1 MKRIHFYII
10 FIFFVITSCKSN
22 YTRIGDKDADYI
34 PYYLKVYKADSLY
47 KIGDFK
53 CSYEILDSLF
63 KKYQP
68 VNMSLYFE
76 YENYVKMSARFDKV
90 KKKDVK
96 NLVKFY
102 DYRIEEIKQDTLLN
116 VAFNK
121 TKFTEKKIIR
131 LHSYFTKKVD
141 TVYRNLINQMNF
153 RDQEIRV
160 NGEIDWNEVRK
171 IDLENDSLLK
181 IQFEK
186 KGFPNI
192 KKVGSWKKIKGE
204 VIGKNVD
211 LEVIFNHLSS
221 YDCFEY
227 YEAKIYS
234 FVKTGLCAPKVFGRF
249 IDKRSLKDNRE
260 SYYYFIPFD
269 LNIQKNKNEDL
280 IKEINNR
287 RKKNGLPS
295 VEYDLYWYNYVIL
308 NKR

>member
-1 MKRIHFYII
+1 MKRVYLYLI

-47 KIGDFK
+47 KVGDFK

-63 KKYQP
+63 NEYQP

-76 YENYVKMSARFDKV
+76 YENYVKMSALFDKV

-116 VAFNK
+116 IAFNK
-121 TKFTEKKIIR
+121 TKFTEKKIRR
-131 LHSYFTKKVD
+131 LHSSFEMKLD
-141 TVYRNLINQMNF
+141 TTYRNLIDQMNF
-153 RDQEIRV
+153 IDQEIRMNDEV
-160 NGEIDWNEVRK
+160 DWSEVRK

-192 KKVGSWKKIKGE
+192 KKVGSWKKIGE
-204 VIGKNVD
+204 EVKGKNVD
-211 LEVIFNHLSS
+211 LEVILNHLSS
-221 YDCFEY
+221 YDCYDY
-227 YEAKIYS
+227 YKTKIYS
-234 FVKTGLCAPKVFGRF
+234 FVKIGLCSPKVFARF
-249 IDKRSLKDNRE
+249 IDKRSLKDKRE
-260 SYYYFIPFD
+260 SYYHFIPFD
-269 LNIQKNKNEDL
+269 LNIKKNKNEDL

-287 RKKNGLPS
+287 RKKDGLPS